1 MLQARQDLYLR
12 LTPSPPQDT
21 SDGPRGRGSSAA
33 WRGSLSTR
41 QSSCLG
47 SIVGARGL
55 APRTVETYMFALEG
69 LREFLAQRCDPPELP
84 QTRDLRAYIAHMLDR
99 SLSRGTIRVR
109 MRSIRGL
116 L

>member
-1 MLQARQDLYLR
+1 MER
-12 LTPSPPQDT
+12 LTFDQAVELFRLYCRSK
-21 SDGPRGRGSSAA
+21 
-33 WRGSLSTR
+33 
-41 QSSCLG
+41 
-47 SIVGARGL
+47 GL